1 MVIVGTHCDKLKSDE
16 REKRKKELNHVIYQK
31 YLVGRGPQQLKEM
44 GLPKI
49 LDVIYVGCPLN
60 GRAEGVPELRMALYD
75 ISFSLTALRRS
86 EYLTPLKSVCTH
98 LHTLSHTHTHTHSV
112 GHGPNKTKLLDQ
124 PIPASFL
131 KIQDRVQQMVAKC
144 RNDDMPPLLKE
155 TVFR

>member
-98 LHTLSHTHTHTHSV
+98 LHTLSHTHTHTLSRTWSKQDQAIRSTHSSQ
-112 GHGPNKTKLLDQ
+112 LLENTRQ
-124 PIPASFL
+124 GATNGS
-131 KIQDRVQQMVAKC
+131 QM
-144 RNDDMPPLLKE
+144 
-155 TVFR
+155 